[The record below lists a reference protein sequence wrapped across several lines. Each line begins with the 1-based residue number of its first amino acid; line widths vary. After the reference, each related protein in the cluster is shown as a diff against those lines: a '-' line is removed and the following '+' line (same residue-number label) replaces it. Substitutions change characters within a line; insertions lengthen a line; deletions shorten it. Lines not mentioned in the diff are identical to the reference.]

1 MKKII
6 IILVIIAV
14 AVVGTMYLID
24 SIKMKNGEEVV
35 FGTWGK
41 KYSAIV
47 KTSPNENVIKV
58 EKYSKT
64 IGDTTIELDIP
75 SDWSYKEMQI
85 TENDNYDYALK
96 LYKNDEKHYVIIYF
110 YKEKFGVC
118 GAERTSKNITLNNG
132 NEAVVGYYSGDE
144 TWKDIIMGT
153 NKNIVAINQ
162 SLTQNDANEAIEII
176 KTVNIK

>member
-1 MKKII
+1 MK
-6 IILVIIAV
+6 V
-14 AVVGTMYLID
+14 
-24 SIKMKNGEEVV
+24 
-35 FGTWGK
+35 
-41 KYSAIV
+41 
-47 KTSPNENVIKV
+47 
-58 EKYSKT
+58 
-64 IGDTTIELDIP
+64 
-75 SDWSYKEMQI
+75 

-96 LYKNDEKHYVIIYF
+96 LYKNDEEHYVMIYF

-118 GAERTSKNITLNNG
+118 GTERTSKNITLNNG

-144 TWKDIIMGT
+144 TWKDIIIGT